1 MWLVLC
7 APADAAALWAYR
19 RLQRHGL
26 TPLELVSPEQLVC
39 SFRWEHRLGVEGVH
53 VAITLADGR
62 AIRDD
67 RVRGVLNRLTAVPPV
82 SFLAAAPADRLYA
95 SQEMTALFMCWL
107 SALLPPVLNRPT
119 SQGLSGAWRHPSEW
133 VCLAGRAGLAT
144 IPYRQD
150 GRTLPPDMVR
160 LVPASPRTRT
170 VFVVDGQFVGPAVP
184 TGVAEGC
191 RRLAELARTGLLGVE
206 LAESADGVWRF
217 AGASPL
223 PDLRL
228 GGEALLEVLAAV
240 LRGRAK

>member
-7 APADAAALWAYR
+7 APTDAAALWAYQ
-19 RLQRHGL
+19 RLGDCGL
-26 TPLELVSPEQLVC
+26 APLELVSPEQLVY
-39 SFRWEHRLGVEGVH
+39 SLRWEHRLGNEGAH
-53 VAITLADGR
+53 VAISLADGR
-62 AIRDD
+62 TIRHDG
-67 RVRGVLNRLTAVPPV
+67 VRGVLNRLPTVLPDHFP
-82 SFLAAAPADRLYA
+82 AAAPADRLYA
-95 SQEMTALFMCWL
+95 SQEMTALFMSWL
-107 SALLPPVLNRPT
+107 SARPPPVLNRPA

-133 VCLAGRAGLAT
+133 ACLAGRAGLAT

-150 GRTLPPDMVR
+150 GRTLPPHMVR

-206 LAESADGVWRF
+206 LVEGADGLWRF
-217 AGASPL
+217 AGASPQ

-228 GGEALLEVLAAV
+228 GGQALLEVLAAA
-240 LRGRAK
+240 LRGRAG